1 MKKYQIIWAKK
12 DGKTREIIGSAASK
26 APNDITVIARNCGYT
41 DKYVFNANIK
51 NKVLSVLINFSNL
64 IRILKQCEKDS
75 IILLQYPCF
84 NEKIFQFARFFLPK
98 RKYITVVHDINSI
111 RLEGKISKAE
121 ISALSVFNEIIVH
134 SPEMKDYLFK
144 FLPKNIKYHILG
156 CFPYLTESY
165 CKKSEVLNEVCFAG
179 NIDKSVFLKDFI
191 PNIKNIKLKLYGKM
205 ERQLPQNSNVEYCGM
220 FNPNDIS
227 SLSGSWG
234 LVWDGDSTET
244 CSGTWGE
251 YLRIIA
257 PHKFS
262 LYIAA
267 GIPVIVWNKSAMARI
282 VKEYGIGLVIS
293 SLEDLDKS
301 LNKVNKEE
309 YNRMLISL
317 LNLKGIFISGN
328 NLKKIMR

>member
-26 APNDITVIARNCGYT
+26 APNDVTIIARECGYNA
-41 DKYVFNANIK
+41 KYVFNSNLK
-51 NKVLSVLINFSNL
+51 NKTLSVLINFCNL
-64 IRILKQCEKDS
+64 IKALGQCEKGS
-75 IILLQYPCF
+75 TILLQYPCF
-84 NEKIFQFARFFLPK
+84 NENIFQFARFFFPK

-111 RLEGKISKAE
+111 RLKGKISKAE
-121 ISALSVFNEIIVH
+121 ISSLSIFNEIIVH
-134 SPEMKDYLFK
+134 SPEMKDYLSK
-144 FLPKNIKYHILG
+144 YLQTNIKYHILG
-156 CFPYLTESY
+156 CFPYLTESV

-179 NIDKSVFLKDFI
+179 NIDKSIFLKDFI
-191 PNIKNIKLKLYGKM
+191 PHIKNIKLKLYGKM
-205 ERQLPQNSNVEYCGM
+205 EHQIPKNSKVEYCGM

-234 LVWDGDSTET
+234 LVWDGNSIET

-267 GIPVIVWNKSAMARI
+267 GIPVIVWDKSAMARI
-282 VKEYGIGLVIS
+282 VKEKGIGIIITNLYDLEKKIS
-293 SLEDLDKS
+293 SVSNIQYIDILKSIAILQKKLKDGENLKS
-301 LNKVNKEE
+301 L
-309 YNRMLISL
+309 I
-317 LNLKGIFISGN
+317 
-328 NLKKIMR
+328 